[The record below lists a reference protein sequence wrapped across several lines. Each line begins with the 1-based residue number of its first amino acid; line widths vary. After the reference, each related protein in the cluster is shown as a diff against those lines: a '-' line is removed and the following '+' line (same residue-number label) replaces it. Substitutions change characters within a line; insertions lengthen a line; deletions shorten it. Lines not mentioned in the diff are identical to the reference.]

1 MRGEN
6 SKMKISLIFK
16 WLWDHKRVLLIGA
29 FVCMLALWGLSS
41 IDRDNTY
48 QIRVSFVYPGSEN
61 GRYPDGHRLLRDD
74 LIDSDRVAEALEAM
88 RGKGWYEDI
97 TATQIQNNLSVREYL
112 SNPVQERVQSLRAQ
126 GEEYTYY
133 NNEFIITFTQPTSL
147 HLKDPSDFFGLFRQD
162 RSKEF
167 VEELVRAV
175 LSNFSKEH
183 TEGDIFAEFANYMQV
198 GDADYGKIVSAYNDK
213 VDLCVNYLTKKNAAD
228 NTFVSDTTG
237 LSFDDLI
244 IAYQSLKD
252 VQISRLLKYT
262 SSEKVTRSLDELVNQ
277 MNVEIEDQNLVEKKK
292 TDESAIAKNA
302 MMEYDHTF
310 SENIII
316 VSVNE
321 ENGLYQARPKTA
333 YDTVTQRSLDA
344 GVAASQAKN
353 AAAEKTRLIAQYTA
367 EMNTPDA
374 AAKVAEAE
382 ALVDSIYAE
391 YDRLCELSS
400 KTIADYQRETYNN
413 YIQTTAVDNSPGVL
427 NVIIRLCC
435 FFVVGLCATCVVC
448 LLSDRRKKKND
459 A

>member
-1 MRGEN
+1 
-6 SKMKISLIFK
+6 MKVSLIFK
-16 WLWDHKRVLLIGA
+16 WLWERKRVLLIGA
-29 FVCMLALWGLSS
+29 FICMLALWGLSC

-48 QIRVSFVYPGSEN
+48 QIRVSYVYPGSEN

-74 LIDSDRVAEALEAM
+74 LIDSDRVEEALAAM
-88 RGKGWYEDI
+88 RSKGWYEDI
-97 TATQIQNNLSVREYL
+97 SATKIQNNLTVREYL
-112 SNPVQERVQSLRAQ
+112 TNPVQDRVQSLRAQ

-133 NNEFIITFTQPTSL
+133 NNEFIITFTQPISL

-167 VEELVRAV
+167 VDELVRAV
-175 LSNFSKEH
+175 LANFTKEH
-183 TEGDIFAEFANYMQV
+183 TEGDIFAAFANYMQV
-198 GDADYGKIVSAYNDK
+198 GDADYQTIVSAYNDK

-228 NTFVSDTTG
+228 NTFVSDSTG

-252 VQISRLLKYT
+252 VQIARLLKYA
-262 SSEKVTRSLDELVNQ
+262 SSEKVTRSLDELINQ
-277 MNVEIEDQNLVEKKK
+277 MNVVIEDQNLVEKKK
-292 TDESAIAKNA
+292 TDESVISKNA
-302 MMEYDHTF
+302 MVEYDHTF

-333 YDTVTQRSLDA
+333 YDTVTQRSLNA
-344 GVAASQAKN
+344 GIAASQARN

-367 EMNTPDA
+367 SMNKPDS

-391 YDRLCELSS
+391 YDRLCELSR
-400 KTIADYQRETYNN
+400 KTIADYQRQTYNN
-413 YIQTTAVDNSPGVL
+413 YIQTNAVDNSPSML
-427 NVIIRLCC
+427 NVLIRLGVY
-435 FFVVGLCATCVVC
+435 FVVGLCVTCVIC
-448 LLSDRRKKKND
+448 LLSGRRKQKNN